1 MSLQPNIKTKLL
13 INGREYVSVDRM
25 PTRIRKA
32 LAKTIGATSI
42 LRYEARL
49 ATKLNTRIIVNDK
62 EFTSPGDIPV
72 AERKLYQDA
81 LAALLPSTLATTTN
95 PVPSNLRKILLSLL
109 LAGRSSAILFS
120 RLIGNNQARSRR

>member
-1 MSLQPNIKTKLL
+1 MSLQPNINTKLL

-25 PTRIRKA
+25 PARIRKA

-62 EFTSPGDIPV
+62 EFTSPGEIPV

-81 LAALLPSTLATTTN
+81 LAALLPRTLATTTD
-95 PVPSNLRKILLSLL
+95 PAPSNLRKVFLSLL
-109 LAGRSSAILFS
+109 VVSRSPATLFS
-120 RLIGNNQARSRR
+120 RLIGNNRTNSV